1 MRSPWRILLSQS
13 GGAGRRPAYARAVD
27 ATLFAPEDNAPR
39 RVSLVRL
46 SAELG
51 RAAAAVGRIAVE
63 GEAVRPSQHPGGT
76 YFTLR
81 DRAAQVSVRCPANR
95 LARCHVRAGERVLVT
110 GSLQWQPERGQLQ
123 LVAEEVVPVGAGAI
137 AALVAEVRARL
148 EAEGLLARPF
158 RPLPLLPAVI
168 GVVCGAEAAVRKDI
182 ESVVAA
188 RFPGYPVEFVETNV
202 SGPGAA
208 AAVTAALQ
216 ALDARPEVEVIVL
229 ARGGG
234 DAAQLLPFSDEE
246 LCRAVATAR
255 TPVVTA
261 IGHEGDRPLCDEV
274 ADLRC
279 GTPSLAAAAVVPSR
293 AELEAGLDRLLD
305 RAAEVAARRHV
316 VAVDRLRRVDPARAL
331 VAGMATARGR
341 CERAGARL
349 ALVHPGRR
357 VGWASERLA
366 AARRHVEALSP
377 VRVLERGYAVVRDAD
392 GRVVRDA
399 AAVAAGARVDVE
411 LARGR
416 FAARVEEAE

>member
-1 MRSPWRILLSQS
+1 M
-13 GGAGRRPAYARAVD
+13 D
-27 ATLFAPEDNAPR
+27 TTLFAADDVPPR

-51 RAAAAVGRIAVE
+51 RAAAAVGRVAVE
-63 GEAVRPSQHPGGT
+63 GEAVRPSQHPGGV

-81 DRAAQVSVRCPANR
+81 DRAAQVSVRCPASR
-95 LARCHVRAGERVLVT
+95 LARCHVTAGERVLVT
-110 GSLQWQPERGQLQ
+110 GSLQWLTDRGQLQ

-137 AALVAEVRARL
+137 AALVEEVRARL
-148 EAEGLLARPF
+148 AADGLLARP
-158 RPLPLLPAVI
+158 RRRLPRLPAVG

-208 AAVTAALQ
+208 TAVIAALQ
-216 ALDARPEVEVIVL
+216 ALDARPEVEVVVL

-246 LCRAVATAR
+246 LCRAVAAAR

-279 GTPSLAAAAVVPSR
+279 ATPSLAAAAVVPAR
-293 AELEAGLDRLLD
+293 AELEAALDGLLARAVEALGRRQEHAVGRL
-305 RAAEVAARRHV
+305 A
-316 VAVDRLRRVDPARAL
+316 RVDPARAL
-331 VAGMATARGR
+331 VAGLATARGR
-341 CERAGARL
+341 CDRAAERL
-349 ALVHPGRR
+349 ALVHPSRR
-357 VGWASERLA
+357 AGWAAERLA

-392 GRVVRDA
+392 GRVVRDP

-411 LARGR
+411 VARGR
-416 FAARVEEAE
+416 FAARVEEVG